1 MLYILLIKLI
11 AAHFLSDFF
20 FQPNSWVED
29 RNNRH
34 YSSMKLYL
42 HGAITFLT
50 ILLLCGPSLWFIALI
65 IGIGHIAIDGAKS
78 YLQPNIVWFLADQIL
93 HLLIILVLWIIFS
106 GICFDCQSILLI
118 INDRKGWLIFTGLI
132 AVTFP
137 SGKLIEFITAKW
149 RDDLE
154 KQGNSGISLAKA
166 GMWIGILERAIVFV
180 LVLIGQYEMIGLL
193 LTAKTLLRFNEK
205 DRPEAKTEYLLIGT
219 LISMVFAIAAGIIVL
234 KFM

>member
-1 MLYILLIKLI
+1 MHYLLLIKLI
-11 AAHFLSDFF
+11 SAHFLSDFF

-34 YSSMKLYL
+34 YSSLKLYL

-50 ILLLCGPSLWFIALI
+50 ILLLCGPSLWLVALI

-78 YLQPNIVWFLADQIL
+78 YLQPNTGWFLADQVL
-93 HLLIILVLWIIFS
+93 HLLIILVSWIIFT
-106 GICFDCQSILLI
+106 GICFDCQSILQI

-149 RDDLE
+149 RDELSKKE
-154 KQGNSGISLAKA
+154 ENAKTLAKA

-180 LVLIGQYEMIGLL
+180 LVLIGKYEVIGLL

-219 LISMVFAIAAGIIVL
+219 LISMVFAIAVGIIVL
-234 KFM
+234 KLM